1 MKILAIDFGLKRIGF
16 AVGNT
21 FIKSATPIEQLN
33 RKNMDFDLEFITR
46 IIDEYDIQHIIMG
59 HPLNMDGTPGKLAGA
74 VENFKNFLKKRI
86 PQDIDIELVDERLSS
101 FEAEELLKPVQGDYK
116 KRKKVLDS
124 VSAMMLLK
132 DYLEKT

>member
-21 FIKSATPIEQLN
+21 YIKSATPIQQLD
-33 RKNMDFDLEFITR
+33 RKNMDFDLEFILQ

-74 VENFKNFLKKRI
+74 VENFKNFLIKRI
-86 PQDIDIELVDERLSS
+86 PQGIDIELVDERLSS

>member
-21 FIKSATPIEQLN
+21 IIRSATPLQQWD
-33 RKNMDFDLEFITR
+33 RKNPELDLGFILGL
-46 IIDEYDIQHIIMG
+46 IDEYDIGRIIVG
-59 HPLNMDGTPGKLAGA
+59 YPLNMDGTAGKIAKT
-74 VENFKNFLKKRI
+74 VENFSHFLKKRI
-86 PQDIDIELVDERLSS
+86 PPEIEIELVDERLSS
-101 FEAEELLKPVQGDYK
+101 FEAEELLKPVQGDFK

-132 DYLEKT
+132 DYLEKL